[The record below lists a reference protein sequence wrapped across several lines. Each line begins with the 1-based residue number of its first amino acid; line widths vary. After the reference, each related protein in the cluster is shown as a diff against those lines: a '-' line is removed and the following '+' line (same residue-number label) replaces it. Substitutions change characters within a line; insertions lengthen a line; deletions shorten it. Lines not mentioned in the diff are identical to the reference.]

1 MAQEKISVIVVDD
14 IDESREM
21 TLRMLQFDQDINI
34 IGTGRTGLEAI
45 EIAQKLKPD
54 VMVMDINMPDMDG
67 ITATE
72 AIRKKVP
79 FVQIVMLSVQNDA
92 NYMRRAMLAGARDF
106 LTKPPQIDELTQA
119 VRRAGANA
127 QEEKQKTIAHFTTG
141 ALTGGLTGPL
151 VPGMFIPQMVS
162 GKIISVYSPKGGTGC
177 TTIATNLATSLKT
190 PDNKVAIVDA
200 NMLFGDVAVF
210 LNEHGKNTILD
221 LTERVEEL
229 DPEVIE
235 DVMVVNKTTGLHIMS
250 SPKEPELDDLG
261 KGEAVTKVLKY
272 MQQIYHYIILDTQP
286 YLTDIVQACLDV
298 SDIII
303 LVTTQDIP
311 CIKNVNQ
318 FLRLA
323 DSSSIGRNRL
333 LFLMNKYDR
342 RIAISPERVGQS
354 LKQPI
359 SLSIP
364 YEDRVISNSMNRGIP
379 FILENK
385 GLESTKAIY
394 SLANLVKS
402 FDNPENEK

>member
-1 MAQEKISVIVVDD
+1 VAQEKISVIVVDD
-14 IDESREM
+14 TDESREM
-21 TLRMLQFDQDINI
+21 ILRMLQFDQDINI
-34 IGTGRTGLEAI
+34 IGTGKTGLEAI

-79 FVQIVMLSVQNDA
+79 FVQILILSVQNDP

-119 VRRAGANA
+119 VRRAGAMA
-127 QEEKQKTIAHFTTG
+127 QEEKQKTIVQFTTG
-141 ALTGGLTGPL
+141 ALTSALTGPL
-151 VPGMFIPQMVS
+151 VPGMFIPQMIS

-177 TTIATNLATSLKT
+177 TTIATNLAASLKT
-190 PDNKVAIVDA
+190 PENKVAIVDA

-235 DVMVVNKTTGLHIMS
+235 DVMVINKITGLHIMS
-250 SPKEPELDDLG
+250 SPKEPELDDMG
-261 KGEAVTKVLKY
+261 KGEAVSKVLRY
-272 MQQIYHYIILDTQP
+272 MQQIYHYIIIDTQP
-286 YLTDIVQACLDV
+286 YLTDIVQASMDV

-303 LVTTQDIP
+303 LITTQDIP

-323 DSSSIGRNRL
+323 DMSSIGRSRL

-342 RIAISPERVGQS
+342 RVAISPERVSQS
-354 LKQPI
+354 LKQPVN
-359 SLSIP
+359 LSIP
-364 YEDRVISNSMNRGIP
+364 FEDRVISNSMNRGIP

-385 GLESTKAIY
+385 GLESSKAIY
-394 SLANLVKS
+394 ALANMVKS